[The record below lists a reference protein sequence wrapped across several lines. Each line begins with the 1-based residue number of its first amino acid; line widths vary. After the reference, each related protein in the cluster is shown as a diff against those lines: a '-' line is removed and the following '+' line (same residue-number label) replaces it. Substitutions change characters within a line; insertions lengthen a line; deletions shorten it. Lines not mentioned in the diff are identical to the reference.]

1 MSHAVSRFL
10 TFTVS
15 LSLIPVDRLNVG
27 KLDFLSSGD
36 ALEVSE
42 LFNLAGVDVEARVLK
57 EAGQGFEPGLFARS
71 ARILQV
77 MPINFETCKG
87 LKNIFFARYILTRPF
102 HPMGAGGRQGTQTC
116 EKK

>member
-15 LSLIPVDRLNVG
+15 ISLIPVDRLNVG

-71 ARILQV
+71 AKILQV

-87 LKNIFFARYILTRPF
+87 LKNIFRSLNFNQALPPHGSRGPTRDSN
-102 HPMGAGGRQGTQTC
+102 M
-116 EKK
+116 

>member
-15 LSLIPVDRLNVG
+15 LGLIPVDRLNVD

-87 LKNIFFARYILTRPF
+87 LKNIFRSLNFNQALPPHGSRGPTRDSN
-102 HPMGAGGRQGTQTC
+102 M
-116 EKK
+116 